1 MTSLL
6 LNGFY
11 ASSLSTFHWLA
22 IAVLGV
28 AAKKLEFVDKDLKKY
43 TDNNGKNPPEF
54 KGQLS
59 KVVTNIILPFFI
71 LSQIVNNFRI
81 SQYLLIIQAV
91 IGCLVIY
98 LFGLLV
104 GFAIAKILKLNKA
117 QQNFLGALF
126 STPHN
131 TSIYVILIQVIGPF
145 LDTIF
150 PRNPNIVGNSVK
162 RGLLYVIINS
172 IVANIWKWSCCY
184 YLIEPDDEMENSD
197 DDKQYALLNDNDQT
211 NNLAEIKPKYKPK
224 TFKDILKSVINMPL
238 IASLISLFIT
248 FIPKLQLLFIT
259 PKSILQETVMD
270 VSKTVSKAYSFLVI
284 FILGL
289 SISDNVH
296 LPHESIKHIG
306 KNFLDKTIIFWLT
319 LVKLVIMPI
328 ITTPVIIYIFRN
340 IFHSDDVLTF
350 NYLFLGA
357 APPAINIIVICA
369 YKGAF
374 TKEISA
380 IMIVMY
386 TAAIITLTLNITGF
400 LYILGMLNAPIIA
413 AQNAA
418 KIPIA

>member
-1 MTSLL
+1 M
-6 LNGFY
+6 
-11 ASSLSTFHWLA
+11 
-22 IAVLGV
+22 
-28 AAKKLEFVDKDLKKY
+28 
-43 TDNNGKNPPEF
+43 
-54 KGQLS
+54 
-59 KVVTNIILPFFI
+59 
-71 LSQIVNNFRI
+71 
-81 SQYLLIIQAV
+81 LIIQAV
-91 IGCLVIY
+91 IGCLIIY
-98 LFGLLV
+98 IFGLLV
-104 GFAIAKILKLNKA
+104 GFTIAKILKLNKT

-150 PRNPNIVGNSVK
+150 PRNPNMVGNSVK

-172 IVANIWKWSCCY
+172 IVANVWKWSMCY
-184 YLIEPDDEMENSD
+184 YLIEPDDEVDDSE
-197 DDKQYALLNDNDQT
+197 DDKQYSLLSDKDKP
-211 NNLAEIKPKYKPK
+211 NNKIEIKPKYKPK
-224 TFKDILKSVINMPL
+224 TFNEILKSVINMPL
-238 IASLISLFIT
+238 IASLVSLGIT
-248 FIPKLQLLFIT
+248 FIPRLQLLFIT
-259 PKSILQETVMD
+259 PKSILAETVMD

-289 SISDNVH
+289 SISDNIH
-296 LPHESIKHIG
+296 LPHETVQNVG
-306 KNFLDKTIIFWLT
+306 KNFLNKTIIVWLT
-319 LVKLVIMPI
+319 LVKLIIMPI

-374 TKEISA
+374 TKEISS

-413 AQNAA
+413 AQNAG
-418 KIPIA
+418 KIPIV

>member
-11 ASSLSTFHWLA
+11 ASTLSTFHWLA
-22 IAVLGV
+22 IAILGV
-28 AAKKLEFVDKDLKKY
+28 LAKKMGFVDSK
-43 TDNNGKNPPEF
+43 F
-54 KGQLS
+54 KSGLS
-59 KVVTNIILPFFI
+59 KVVTNLILPFFI
-71 LSQIVNNFRI
+71 FAQIVNNFRI
-81 SQYLLIIQAV
+81 SQYILIIQAV

-98 LFGLLV
+98 ITGLFV
-104 GFAIAKILKLNKA
+104 GFGISRILKLNKY
-117 QQNFLGALF
+117 QHNFLGALF

-145 LDTIF
+145 LDTII
-150 PRNPNIVGNSVK
+150 PKNPNIVGDCVK

-184 YLIEPDDEMENSD
+184 YLIEPDEEDEEVDS
-197 DDKQYALLNDNDQT
+197 KEYALLNDNEAGQ
-211 NNLAEIKPKYKPK
+211 NIVEKKPKYKAK

-238 IASLISLFIT
+238 IASLVSLFIT
-248 FIPKLQLLFIT
+248 FIPSLQLLFIT
-259 PKSILQETVMD
+259 PKSILRETLMD

-289 SISDNVH
+289 SIADNVH
-296 LPHESIKHIG
+296 LPSEKVEKVG
-306 KNFLDKTIIFWLT
+306 KNFLNKTIIFWLS

-328 ITTPVIIYIFRN
+328 FTTPIIIYIFRN
-340 IFHSDDVLTF
+340 VFHSDDVLTF

-369 YKGAF
+369 YKNAF
-374 TKEISA
+374 VNEISS

-386 TAAIITLTLNITGF
+386 AAAIITLTLNITGF

-413 AQNAA
+413 AQNAGN
-418 KIPIA
+418 IPLA

>member
-28 AAKKLEFVDKDLKKY
+28 TAKKLEFVDKDLKKY
-43 TDNNGKNPPEF
+43 SDNNGKKPPEF

-81 SQYLLIIQAV
+81 SQYMLIIQAV
-91 IGCLVIY
+91 IGCLIIY
-98 LFGLLV
+98 IFGLLV
-104 GFAIAKILKLNKA
+104 GFTIAKILKLNKT

-150 PRNPNIVGNSVK
+150 PRNPNMVGNSVK

-172 IVANIWKWSCCY
+172 IVANVWKWSMCY
-184 YLIEPDDEMENSD
+184 YLIEPDDEVDDSE
-197 DDKQYALLNDNDQT
+197 DDKQYSLLSDKDEP
-211 NNLAEIKPKYKPK
+211 NNKIEIKPKYKPK
-224 TFKDILKSVINMPL
+224 TFNEILKSVINMPL
-238 IASLISLFIT
+238 IASLVSLGIT

-259 PKSILQETVMD
+259 PKSILAETVMD

-296 LPHESIKHIG
+296 LPHETVQNVG
-306 KNFLDKTIIFWLT
+306 KNFLNKTIIFWLT
-319 LVKLVIMPI
+319 LVKLIIMPI
-328 ITTPVIIYIFRN
+328 ITTPIIIYIFRN

-374 TKEISA
+374 TKEISS

-413 AQNAA
+413 AQNAG
-418 KIPIA
+418 KIPIV

>member
-22 IAVLGV
+22 IAVLGIV
-28 AAKKLEFVDKDLKKY
+28 AKKLEFVDKDLRKY

-91 IGCLVIY
+91 IGCLTIY
-98 LFGLLV
+98 TFGLIV
-104 GFAIAKILKLNKA
+104 GYIISKILKLDRN
-117 QQNFLGALF
+117 QQHFLAALF

-150 PRNPNIVGNSVK
+150 PKNPNIVGSSVK

-172 IVANIWKWSCCY
+172 IVANIWKWSMCY
-184 YLIEPDDEMENSD
+184 YLIEPDDETENLED
-197 DDKQYALLNDNDQT
+197 EKQYSLINDNEQS
-211 NNLAEIKPKYKPK
+211 NNIIEIKPKYKPK
-224 TFKDILKSVINMPL
+224 TFTEILKSVLNMPL
-238 IASLISLFIT
+238 IASLVSLGIT

-259 PKSILQETVMD
+259 PKSILQETIMD
-270 VSKTVSKAYSFLVI
+270 ASKTVSKAYSFLVI

-289 SISDNVH
+289 SISDNIH
-296 LPHESIKHIG
+296 FPHETVKNVG
-306 KNFLDKTIIFWLT
+306 KNFLNKTIIFWLT

-328 ITTPVIIYIFRN
+328 LVTPIIIYIFRN
-340 IFHSDDVLTF
+340 VFHSDDVLTF

-374 TKEISA
+374 TKEISS
-380 IMIVMY
+380 IMVVMY
-386 TAAIITLTLNITGF
+386 AAAIITLTLNITGF

-413 AQNAA
+413 AQNAG
-418 KIPIA
+418 KI

>member
-11 ASSLSTFHWLA
+11 ASTLSTFHWLA
-22 IAVLGV
+22 IAILGV
-28 AAKKLEFVDKDLKKY
+28 VAKKMGFVDSK
-43 TDNNGKNPPEF
+43 F
-54 KGQLS
+54 KSGLS

-71 LSQIVNNFRI
+71 FAQIVNNFRI
-81 SQYLLIIQAV
+81 SQYILIIQAV

-98 LFGLLV
+98 ITGLFV
-104 GFAIAKILKLNKA
+104 GFGISRILKLNKY
-117 QQNFLGALF
+117 QHNFLGALF

-145 LDTIF
+145 LDTII
-150 PRNPNIVGNSVK
+150 PKNPNIVGDCVK

-184 YLIEPDDEMENSD
+184 YLIEPDEEDEEVDS
-197 DDKQYALLNDNDQT
+197 KEYALLNDNEAGQ
-211 NNLAEIKPKYKPK
+211 NIVEKKPKYKAK

-248 FIPKLQLLFIT
+248 FIPSLQLLFIT
-259 PKSILQETVMD
+259 PKSILRETLMD

-289 SISDNVH
+289 SIADNVH
-296 LPHESIKHIG
+296 LPSEKVENVG
-306 KNFLDKTIIFWLT
+306 KNFLNKTIIFWLS

-328 ITTPVIIYIFRN
+328 FTTPIIIYIFRN
-340 IFHSDDVLTF
+340 VFHSDDVLTF

-369 YKGAF
+369 YKNAF
-374 TKEISA
+374 VNEISS

-386 TAAIITLTLNITGF
+386 AAAIITLTLNITGF

-413 AQNAA
+413 AQNAGN
-418 KIPIA
+418 IPLA

>member
-11 ASSLSTFHWLA
+11 ASTLSTFHWLA
-22 IAVLGV
+22 IAILGV
-28 AAKKLEFVDKDLKKY
+28 VAKKMGFVDSK
-43 TDNNGKNPPEF
+43 F
-54 KGQLS
+54 KSGLS

-71 LSQIVNNFRI
+71 FAQIVNNFRI
-81 SQYLLIIQAV
+81 SQYILIIQAV

-98 LFGLLV
+98 ITGLFV
-104 GFAIAKILKLNKA
+104 GFGISRILKLNKY
-117 QQNFLGALF
+117 QHNFLGALF

-145 LDTIF
+145 LDTII
-150 PRNPNIVGNSVK
+150 PKNPNIVGDCVK

-184 YLIEPDDEMENSD
+184 YLIEPDEEDEEVDS
-197 DDKQYALLNDNDQT
+197 KEYALLNDNEAGQ
-211 NNLAEIKPKYKPK
+211 NIVEKKPKYKAK

-248 FIPKLQLLFIT
+248 FIPSLQLLFIT
-259 PKSILQETVMD
+259 PKSILRETLMD

-289 SISDNVH
+289 SIADNVH
-296 LPHESIKHIG
+296 LPSEKVENVG
-306 KNFLDKTIIFWLT
+306 KNFLNKTRIFWLS

-328 ITTPVIIYIFRN
+328 FTTPIIIYIFRN
-340 IFHSDDVLTF
+340 VFHSDDVLTF

-369 YKGAF
+369 YKNAF
-374 TKEISA
+374 VNEISS

-386 TAAIITLTLNITGF
+386 AAAIITLTLNITGF

-413 AQNAA
+413 AQNAGN
-418 KIPIA
+418 IPLA

>member
-11 ASSLSTFHWLA
+11 ASTLSTFHWLA
-22 IAVLGV
+22 IAILGV
-28 AAKKLEFVDKDLKKY
+28 VAKKMGFVDSK
-43 TDNNGKNPPEF
+43 F
-54 KGQLS
+54 KSGLS

-71 LSQIVNNFRI
+71 FAQIVNNFRI
-81 SQYLLIIQAV
+81 SQYILIIQAV

-98 LFGLLV
+98 ITGLFV
-104 GFAIAKILKLNKA
+104 GFGISRILKLNKY
-117 QQNFLGALF
+117 QHNFLGALF

-145 LDTIF
+145 LDTII
-150 PRNPNIVGNSVK
+150 PKNPNIVGDCVK

-184 YLIEPDDEMENSD
+184 YLIEPDEEDEEVDS
-197 DDKQYALLNDNDQT
+197 KEYALLNDNEAGQ
-211 NNLAEIKPKYKPK
+211 NIVEKKPKYKAK

-238 IASLISLFIT
+238 IASLVSLFIT
-248 FIPKLQLLFIT
+248 FIPSLQLLFIT
-259 PKSILQETVMD
+259 PKSILRETLMD

-289 SISDNVH
+289 SIADNVH
-296 LPHESIKHIG
+296 LPSEKVENVG
-306 KNFLDKTIIFWLT
+306 KNFLNKTRIFWLS

-328 ITTPVIIYIFRN
+328 FTTPIIIYIFRN
-340 IFHSDDVLTF
+340 VFHSDDVLTF

-369 YKGAF
+369 YKNAF
-374 TKEISA
+374 VNEISS

-386 TAAIITLTLNITGF
+386 AAAIITLTLNITGF

-413 AQNAA
+413 AQNAGN
-418 KIPIA
+418 IPLA

>member
-11 ASSLSTFHWLA
+11 ASTLSTFHWLA
-22 IAVLGV
+22 IAILGV
-28 AAKKLEFVDKDLKKY
+28 VAKKMGFVDSK
-43 TDNNGKNPPEF
+43 F
-54 KGQLS
+54 KSGLS

-71 LSQIVNNFRI
+71 FAQIVNNFRI
-81 SQYLLIIQAV
+81 SQYILIIQAV

-98 LFGLLV
+98 ITGLFV
-104 GFAIAKILKLNKA
+104 GFGISRILKLNKY
-117 QQNFLGALF
+117 QHNFLGALF

-145 LDTIF
+145 LDTII
-150 PRNPNIVGNSVK
+150 PKNPNIVGDCVK

-184 YLIEPDDEMENSD
+184 YLIEPDEEDEEVDS
-197 DDKQYALLNDNDQT
+197 KEYALLNDNEAGQ
-211 NNLAEIKPKYKPK
+211 NIVEKKPKYKAK

-238 IASLISLFIT
+238 IASLVSLFIT
-248 FIPKLQLLFIT
+248 FIPSLQLLFIT
-259 PKSILQETVMD
+259 PKSILRETLMD

-289 SISDNVH
+289 SIADNVH
-296 LPHESIKHIG
+296 LPSEKVENIG
-306 KNFLDKTIIFWLT
+306 KNFLNKTIIFWLS

-328 ITTPVIIYIFRN
+328 FTTPIIIYIFRN
-340 IFHSDDVLTF
+340 VFHSDDVLTF

-369 YKGAF
+369 YKNAF
-374 TKEISA
+374 VNEISS

-386 TAAIITLTLNITGF
+386 AAAIITLTLNITGF

-413 AQNAA
+413 AQNAGN
-418 KIPIA
+418 IPLA

>member
-11 ASSLSTFHWLA
+11 ASTLSTFHWLA
-22 IAVLGV
+22 ITILGV
-28 AAKKLEFVDKDLKKY
+28 VAKKMGFVDSK
-43 TDNNGKNPPEF
+43 F
-54 KGQLS
+54 KSGLS

-71 LSQIVNNFRI
+71 FAQIVNNFRI
-81 SQYLLIIQAV
+81 SQYILIIQAI

-98 LFGLLV
+98 ITGLFV
-104 GFAIAKILKLNKA
+104 GFGISRILKLNKY
-117 QQNFLGALF
+117 QHNFLGALF

-145 LDTIF
+145 LDTII
-150 PRNPNIVGNSVK
+150 PKNPNIVGDCVK

-184 YLIEPDDEMENSD
+184 YLIEPDEEDEEVDS
-197 DDKQYALLNDNDQT
+197 KEYALLNDNEAGQ
-211 NNLAEIKPKYKPK
+211 NIVEKKPKYKAK

-238 IASLISLFIT
+238 IASLVSLFIT
-248 FIPKLQLLFIT
+248 FIPSLQLLFIT
-259 PKSILQETVMD
+259 PKSILRETLMD

-289 SISDNVH
+289 SIADNVH
-296 LPHESIKHIG
+296 LPSEKVENIG
-306 KNFLDKTIIFWLT
+306 KNFLNKTIIFWLS

-328 ITTPVIIYIFRN
+328 FTTPIIIYIFRN
-340 IFHSDDVLTF
+340 VFHSDDVLTF

-369 YKGAF
+369 YKNAF
-374 TKEISA
+374 VNEISS

-386 TAAIITLTLNITGF
+386 AAAIITLTLNITGF

-413 AQNAA
+413 AQNAGN
-418 KIPIA
+418 IPLA

>member
-11 ASSLSTFHWLA
+11 ASTLSTFHWLA
-22 IAVLGV
+22 IAILGV
-28 AAKKLEFVDKDLKKY
+28 VAKKMGFVDSK
-43 TDNNGKNPPEF
+43 F
-54 KGQLS
+54 KSGLS

-71 LSQIVNNFRI
+71 FAQIVNNFRI
-81 SQYLLIIQAV
+81 SQYILIIQAV

-98 LFGLLV
+98 ITGLFV
-104 GFAIAKILKLNKA
+104 GFGISRILKLNKY
-117 QQNFLGALF
+117 QHNFLGALF

-145 LDTIF
+145 LDTII
-150 PRNPNIVGNSVK
+150 PKNPNIVGDCVK

-184 YLIEPDDEMENSD
+184 YLIEPDEEDEEVDS
-197 DDKQYALLNDNDQT
+197 KEYALLNDNEAGQ
-211 NNLAEIKPKYKPK
+211 NIVEKKPKYKAK

-238 IASLISLFIT
+238 IASLVSLFIT
-248 FIPKLQLLFIT
+248 FIPSLQLLFIT
-259 PKSILQETVMD
+259 PKSILRETLMD

-289 SISDNVH
+289 SIADNVH
-296 LPHESIKHIG
+296 LPSEKVENIG
-306 KNFLDKTIIFWLT
+306 KNFLNKTIIFWLS

-328 ITTPVIIYIFRN
+328 FTTPIIIYIFRN
-340 IFHSDDVLTF
+340 VFHSDDVLTF

-369 YKGAF
+369 YKNAF
-374 TKEISA
+374 VNEISS

-386 TAAIITLTLNITGF
+386 AAAIITLTLNITGF

-413 AQNAA
+413 AQNAG
-418 KIPIA
+418 KI

>member
-11 ASSLSTFHWLA
+11 ASTLSTFHWLA
-22 IAVLGV
+22 IAILGV
-28 AAKKLEFVDKDLKKY
+28 VAKKMGFVDSK
-43 TDNNGKNPPEF
+43 F
-54 KGQLS
+54 KSGLS

-71 LSQIVNNFRI
+71 FAQIVNNFRI
-81 SQYLLIIQAV
+81 SQYILIIQAI

-98 LFGLLV
+98 ITGLFV
-104 GFAIAKILKLNKA
+104 GFGISRILKLNKY
-117 QQNFLGALF
+117 QHNFLGALF

-145 LDTIF
+145 LDTII
-150 PRNPNIVGNSVK
+150 PKNPNIVGDCVK

-184 YLIEPDDEMENSD
+184 YLIEPDEEDEEVDS
-197 DDKQYALLNDNDQT
+197 KEYALLNDNEAGQ
-211 NNLAEIKPKYKPK
+211 NIVEKKPKYKAK

-238 IASLISLFIT
+238 IASLVSLFIT
-248 FIPKLQLLFIT
+248 FIPSLQLLFIT
-259 PKSILQETVMD
+259 PKSILRETLMD

-289 SISDNVH
+289 SIADNVH
-296 LPHESIKHIG
+296 LPSEKVEKVG
-306 KNFLDKTIIFWLT
+306 KNFLNKTIIFWLS

-328 ITTPVIIYIFRN
+328 FTTPIIIYIFRN
-340 IFHSDDVLTF
+340 VFHSDDVLTF

-369 YKGAF
+369 YKNAF
-374 TKEISA
+374 VNEISS

-386 TAAIITLTLNITGF
+386 AAAIITLTLNITGF

-413 AQNAA
+413 AQNAGN
-418 KIPIA
+418 IPLA